1 MRTRSES
8 RRHKTVPFVVAPRT
22 DDDLVQAAQ
31 SGDDDAFAELCQRH
45 AQGVRRRILGI
56 VRHHDDAEDAMQ
68 ETLLRAY
75 LNLGR
80 FRRACKFSTWI
91 TAIGINAALTVIR
104 KRKSRRESDIEPSSP
119 DEQAWDI
126 ADQAPDPERSVAKAQ
141 IILLLR
147 KELLELPLNMQEA
160 VASYYDHDHSLQE
173 AADALGISVGAIKS
187 RLLRGRRSLR
197 SSFERKGLID
207 SSVQRGQVFS

>member
-1 MRTRSES
+1 MRTRSKS
-8 RRHKTVPFVVAPRT
+8 RRLNTAPFVVAPRT

-68 ETLLRAY
+68 DTLLRAY

-104 KRKSRRESDIEPSSP
+104 KRKSRREADIEPSSP
-119 DEQAWDI
+119 DEPTWDI
-126 ADQAPDPERSVAKAQ
+126 ADQAPDPERSVAKTQ

-197 SSFERKGLID
+197 SSFERKGLLE
-207 SSVQRGQVFS
+207 STVQ

>member
-45 AQGVRRRILGI
+45 SQGVRRRILGI

-197 SSFERKGLID
+197 SSFERKGLLE
-207 SSVQRGQVFS
+207 STVQ

>member
-1 MRTRSES
+1 MRTRSKS
-8 RRHKTVPFVVAPRT
+8 RRLNTAPFVVAPRT

-104 KRKSRRESDIEPSSP
+104 KRQSRREADIEPSSP
-119 DEQAWDI
+119 DEPTWDI
-126 ADQAPDPERSVAKAQ
+126 ADQAPDPERSVAKTQ

-197 SSFERKGLID
+197 SSFERKGLLE
-207 SSVQRGQVFS
+207 STVQ

>member
-45 AQGVRRRILGI
+45 SQGVRRRILGI

>member
-8 RRHKTVPFVVAPRT
+8 RRLNPAPFVVAPRT

-104 KRKSRRESDIEPSSP
+104 KRKSRRESDIAPYGP
-119 DEQAWDI
+119 DEPDWDVV
-126 ADQAPDPERSVAKAQ
+126 DQAPDPECRAAKAQ
-141 IILLLR
+141 VTLLLR
-147 KELLELPLNMQEA
+147 NE
-160 VASYYDHDHSLQE
+160 
-173 AADALGISVGAIKS
+173 
-187 RLLRGRRSLR
+187 
-197 SSFERKGLID
+197 
-207 SSVQRGQVFS
+207 

>member
-104 KRKSRRESDIEPSSP
+104 KRQSRREADIEPSSP
-119 DEQAWDI
+119 DEPTWDI
-126 ADQAPDPERSVAKAQ
+126 ADQAPDPERSVAKTQ

-197 SSFERKGLID
+197 SSFERKGLLE
-207 SSVQRGQVFS
+207 STVQ